1 MQYIE
6 ESLYEGGH
14 CYSNNLKDL
23 FRIIFNVGQM
33 QYTKTKKTFEE
44 GTLRRFLNVPKQ
56 PKKQLLPKGLWGC
69 SPLRKRFI
77 RELLA
82 ELRMPSDW
90 PPFGD
95 DLVDAKADV
104 RICIIMSC
112 ICRVYVDVYMSC
124 ICLVDVLYMSCICHV
139 YVLYMSYICPI
150 YVTHLFDLY
159 MSCICPV
166 YVLYVSYICH
176 TFI

>member
-14 CYSNNLKDL
+14 CYANNLKDL

-33 QYTKTKKTFEE
+33 QYTTTKKTFEE
-44 GTLRRFLNVPKQ
+44 GSLRRFLNVAKQ

-77 RELLA
+77 RELLS

-95 DLVDAKADV
+95 DLVEAKADV
-104 RICIIMSC
+104 RIC
-112 ICRVYVDVYMSC
+112 
-124 ICLVDVLYMSCICHV
+124 LV
-139 YVLYMSYICPI
+139 YVLYMSGM
-150 YVTHLFDLY
+150 F
-159 MSCICPV
+159 
-166 YVLYVSYICH
+166 VLPPTQLPSKSKL
-176 TFI
+176 T